1 MFLHK
6 TVDGVFCIKDS
17 KGNVVYDKVKSYW
30 NAMPYSDL
38 TEGKNYDKRIV
49 PYGCTTTNLSGDTIT
64 KYGYTK
70 NGQII
75 IKHKYDAVYLFKDGI
90 AKVSIKGLDGFINS
104 QGICLIER
112 QKHKEREVLIFPTL
126 DLVGS
131 FNCYHNIA
139 ICVKDNLFGVVD
151 KSGEIIIPCEYDEI
165 IYPDSNYRGVYYGR
179 DRKCYLKLIKN
190 KEISF
195 ALLVG
200 SEKENYLV
208 TFITDIGMYIDIEP
222 TQNGFYILTTANNTK
237 TIVDCLG
244 EQYIEE
250 NCSDIFVGDNDLVVV
265 KRNDKYG
272 LYRFYYEDAVYFI
285 NIVPED
291 YDRIYG
297 IHKDQDVWSNDKLIS
312 SYKRETKQY
321 IELEKEGYIGI
332 ADIDG
337 NIVMPFVI
345 KKSKEIRIL
354 PHTYGE
360 GMVGFQ
366 DRRYRSFHRNPYGF
380 INDKGA
386 VQIKAEFRSI
396 INGFKNGTAEV
407 LFNSIIYE
415 INKYGKVVEKLDS
428 LYYYDEPCEDYTW
441 DDMIDDAFEGDPDN
455 YWNID

>member
-30 NAMPYSDL
+30 NAMPYSYL

-139 ICVKDNLFGVVD
+139 ICIKDNLFGVVD
-151 KSGEIIIPCEYDEI
+151 ESGEILIPCEYDEI
-165 IYPDSNYRGVYYGR
+165 IYPDNHYKGAYFGR
-179 DRKCYLKLIKN
+179 DRKCYLKLVKN
-190 KEISF
+190 SKVSF
-195 ALLVG
+195 ALLDR
-200 SEKENYLV
+200 SEYDDYEV
-208 TFITDIGMYIDIEP
+208 TFITPMGMYVDIER
-222 TQNGFYILTTANNTK
+222 TKNNFYILTTSNNTK
-237 TIVDCLG
+237 TIVDCFG
-244 EQYIEE
+244 YQYIEDD
-250 NCSDIFVGDNDLVVV
+250 CSEIFVGDNDLVVV
-265 KRNDKYG
+265 LRYGKYG
-272 LYRFYYEDAVYFI
+272 LYRFYYEDAVYFDSI
-285 NIVPED
+285 FPEE
-291 YDRIYG
+291 YDDIYG
-297 IHKDQDVWSNDKLIS
+297 VNNFHYIFENELVRSYRRNDGV
-312 SYKRETKQY
+312 Y
-321 IELEKEGYIGI
+321 IALEKEGYIGI

-360 GMVGFQ
+360 GMVGYQ
-366 DRRYRSFHRNPYGF
+366 DKSYRSFHRDPYGF
-380 INDKGA
+380 INDKGI
-386 VQIKAEFRSI
+386 VQIKAQYSSI

-407 LFNSIIYE
+407 LYNSIIYE
-415 INKYGKVVEKLDS
+415 INKYRKVVEKLDS